1 MPEISRF
8 FGIILC
14 MYVNEHGKPHFH
26 AYYQGSEISV
36 EIASGAVTGEFPPR
50 VLGFVQEWRALHRE
64 ELLISWESGI
74 KTGKFAKIK
83 PLE

>member
-8 FGIILC
+8 FGIIIC

-26 AYYQGSEISV
+26 AYYQDAEIAV
-36 EIASGAVTGEFPPR
+36 EIENGAVTGEFPPR
-50 VLGFVQEWRALHRE
+50 VLGFVQEWRALHCH
-64 ELLISWESGI
+64 ELLECWQNGTQ
-74 KTGKFAKIK
+74 TGKFTKIK